1 MKVLHV
7 LQGYPPAMG
16 GTEQAFGHIS
26 EELAG
31 QFGDEVTVF
40 TTNCYGGDAF
50 NSPGLLR
57 MPVGETKVNGVRVV
71 RFPVMSWL
79 SWLFKV
85 PQYLVYHLKLPFN
98 QYLRTLYQGPIV
110 AGLGRAIRQSDADLV
125 VASSFPLL
133 HMYTALKAA
142 KRSGKSIIFVGGLHP
157 EDVWSFDRSMI
168 AKALTAADCC
178 IAYTEYEA
186 EWLENVGV
194 ERGRIW
200 TIGLGVDAETFIY
213 ADRQDAKAKLGLDRG
228 PVVGFIGQISAHK
241 GIDLLLAAMEDVWEV
256 VPDAQL
262 LIAGARRSFA
272 EKAEVTI
279 SGWPEA
285 FKKRTVLHYDFKE
298 DEKAVL
304 YAALDIFVYP
314 SSFES
319 FGIAFLEA
327 WSAHK
332 PVIGLRRGAIP
343 WVVDD
348 EINGLLVEPQDAGA
362 LGKAILSL
370 LKDPQRA
377 DMLAGKGYQKVL
389 SQYNWSETGK
399 RFREAYVSVLK
410 GE

>member
-1 MKVLHV
+1 HV

-16 GTEQAFGHIS
+16 GTEEAFEHIS

-31 QFGDEVTVF
+31 QFGDEVIVF

-50 NSPGLLR
+50 NSPGLLCI
-57 MPVGETKVNGVRVV
+57 PAGETNVKGVRVV

-79 SWLFKV
+79 SWLLKI
-85 PQYLVYHLKLPFN
+85 PQDLAYHLKLPFN

-142 KRSGKSIIFVGGLHP
+142 KRSGKPIILVGGLHP
-157 EDVWSFDRSMI
+157 EDVWSFDRLMI
-168 AKALTAADCC
+168 AKALTAADGC

-186 EWLENVGV
+186 GQLERMGV
-194 ERGRIW
+194 ERRRIW
-200 TIGLGVDAETFIY
+200 TIGLGVDAEIFKY
-213 ADRQDAKAKLGLDRG
+213 ADQQDAKVKLGLDKG
-228 PVVGFIGQISAHK
+228 PVVGFIGQVSAHK
-241 GIDLLLAAMEDVWEV
+241 GVDLLLAAMEDVWAV

-262 LIAGARRSFA
+262 LIAGARRPFA
-272 EKAEVTI
+272 EKIEGTV

-285 FKKRTVLHYDFKE
+285 FKKKIVLHYDFKE
-298 DEKAVL
+298 DEKTAL

-314 SSFES
+314 SQFES

-343 WVVDD
+343 WVVDN
-348 EINGLLVEPQDAGA
+348 EINGLLVEAQDVGA
-362 LGKAILSL
+362 LGKAIISL

-377 DMLAGKGYQKVL
+377 SMLAEKGFQKVL
-389 SQYNWSETGK
+389 SQYNWHETGK
-399 RFREAYVSVLK
+399 RFREAYVSAIK
-410 GE
+410 GG